1 MEDPKVRVSV
11 GETLGTYISEIPD
24 GAVLAISGFNMAT
37 TPEFLIKGLYE
48 RYKSTG
54 HPKSL
59 FVETDALP
67 ASPERG
73 LDAVYADM
81 YKRDDFEFI
90 RGLLIPFLG
99 FSPWMQKATLENK
112 VAVYGWPI
120 GVTVYWFRE
129 TASGRPGLLSSIG
142 IDTFLDPRRDGGAMN
157 LKARDAAECRITLM
171 SIDGKEYLLFQ
182 APKPSYALIR
192 ATSSDSSGNLTMED
206 EAIRG
211 TVLSIAQATK
221 AMPGRG
227 KVIAQVKRIV
237 ENGVMNPRQV
247 EVPFPLVDE
256 VIVSPSK
263 YHWQSSSFE
272 YDPRATLKLQ
282 GDVIPD
288 SVYRRM
294 EEGRTPSQE
303 VIARKVLVDLVE
315 ISSRMKKPILVNL
328 GVGIPAAISGM
339 LESNSLSSRIVTV
352 VESGPWGGIA
362 LPGVDFGVSL
372 GAFALSTIPDMFS
385 NYEGGIID
393 SAVLG
398 FLQIDSHGNVNSSY
412 LPTKLTGPG
421 GFPVIAGGAPKTYFA
436 GAFTAGKSIIEVSTS
451 GLNIREDGKILK
463 FVNEAQ
469 KVFFSGREALRNGR
483 DILYVTERASFSLS
497 PDGLILK
504 EIAPGVDLER
514 DVLKKMEFTPK
525 VSSDLKEYDPRLFT
539 DRWKDMIR
547 EKMDAN

>member
-1 MEDPKVRVSV
+1 MDDPRVKVSV
-11 GETLGTYISEIPD
+11 GETLGTYVSEIPD

-48 RYKSTG
+48 RYRGTG

-73 LDAVYADM
+73 LDAVYSDM
-81 YKRDDFEFI
+81 YKNNDFDFI

-99 FSPWMQKATLENK
+99 FSPWMQKATLENR

-129 TASGRPGLLSSIG
+129 IASGRPGLLSRIG
-142 IDTFLDPRRDGGAMN
+142 IDTFLDPRRDGGALN
-157 LKARDAAECRITLM
+157 PKASVAAECRVRLM
-171 SIDGKEYLLFQ
+171 EIDSKEYLLFQ
-182 APKPSYALIR
+182 APKPDYAFIR

-206 EAIRG
+206 EGIRG
-211 TVLSIAQATK
+211 TVLNIAQAVK
-221 AMPGRG
+221 AIPCRG

-256 VIVSPSK
+256 VVVSPSK

-282 GDVIPD
+282 GDVIPG
-288 SVYRRM
+288 SVYRRL
-294 EEGRTPSQE
+294 EDGRSPAQE
-303 VIARKVLVDLVE
+303 IIARKVLVDLVQ
-315 ISSRMKKPILVNL
+315 IYSQRARPLLVNL

-339 LESNSLSSRIVTV
+339 LEGNSLSSRIITV
-352 VESGPWGGIA
+352 VESGPWGGLA

-421 GFPVIAGGAPKTYFA
+421 GFPVIAGGAPRTYFA
-436 GAFTAGKSIIEVSTS
+436 GAFTAGKSSIDIST
-451 GLNIREDGKILK
+451 GELKIREDGKTVK
-463 FVNEAQ
+463 FVKDVQ
-469 KVFFSGREALRNGR
+469 KVFFSGSEALKNGR
-483 DILYVTERASFSLS
+483 EIIYVTERAFFSLS
-497 PDGLILK
+497 ADGILLT
-504 EIAPGVDLER
+504 EIAPGVDLEKDILGR
-514 DVLKKMEFTPK
+514 MEFKPK
-525 VSSDLKEYDPRLFT
+525 ISGEPKEYDRRLFT
-539 DRWKDMIR
+539 DRWKEMIMER
-547 EKMDAN
+547 LSTR